1 MPKRELPLIFAFFVL
16 FAVLFAVLCITSC
29 VSVSAEIL
37 EVCPNCGNY
46 EYVKVKVT
54 CDNAILS
61 DGEGKIPL
69 NAKNKILVAAKNAT
83 EFYRRF
89 GFYPDIE
96 AQKVDRRF
104 ALSNQG
110 EEIFLLCNGTLEDT
124 LAYGK
129 SGSGLASFQDREV
142 VYFRNNGSW
151 DFRYVDWT
159 DFEPIYDTVS
169 GRIIVFP
176 NELEIKAEKSLILV
190 SYTLPEELN
199 LRELAKKGVK
209 IEIFLDSSPVG
220 GIPLEEVEI
229 LKDLKAENVEVHFLD
244 SNSYKNFHYK
254 FAIVDGRK
262 VIITT
267 ENWKTSNRGYMVEL
281 ESEKIAKMLLDVINS
296 DRKYTS
302 PTSSHGKISDL
313 KGFKKS
319 GISGKEVEFEG
330 EVEVFVLPDYNP
342 IFGFISSS
350 KEELL
355 IEVPYMD
362 LTWFGTDKLLDLI
375 ENACKNGSKVR
386 ILLDS
391 KYSKERNE
399 KLISFLNELAR
410 KKGYDLEAKLIAL
423 KGFESLHGK
432 MIYSDGNCVI
442 TSANF
447 NEYGFKL
454 NREVGIIIKDK
465 KACEFL
471 RNQFYEDWKDRFE
484 VLDFTEELTKDFPK
498 DFTKDLTR
506 IPSPFTCVAAILSLL
521 TAFLIRNLRS

>member
-1 MPKRELPLIFAFFVL
+1 MPKREVSLLASIFLLPLVFSLLVL
-16 FAVLFAVLCITSC
+16 LVFLFIPH
-29 VSVSAEIL
+29 VSAEIL
-37 EVCPNCGNY
+37 EACPDCGNY

-69 NAKNKILVAAKNAT
+69 TTKNKILVVAKNAT
-83 EFYRRF
+83 EFYKRF
-89 GFYPDIE
+89 RFYPDVE
-96 AQKVDRRF
+96 AQKIDRKF

-110 EEIFLLCNGTLEDT
+110 EEIFLLCNGTLEDE

-129 SGSGLASFQDREV
+129 SGSGLTSYQDREV

-151 DFRYVDWT
+151 DFRYIDWT
-159 DFEPIYDTVS
+159 GFEPVYDTVS
-169 GRIIVFP
+169 GKIIVFP
-176 NELEIKAEKSLILV
+176 NELEIKAEKSLILA
-190 SYTLPEELN
+190 SYTLSEDIN
-199 LRELAKKGVK
+199 LRELAKEGVK
-209 IEIFLDSSPVG
+209 IEIFLDSSPIG
-220 GIPLEEVEI
+220 GIPLEEIEV
-229 LKDLKAENVEVHFLD
+229 LKDLKAKNVEVHFLD

-254 FAIVDGRK
+254 FAIVDGKR

-267 ENWKTSNRGYMVEL
+267 ENWKTSNRGYMIEF
-281 ESEKIAKMLLDVINS
+281 ESERIAKRLLDVIHS
-296 DRKYTS
+296 DSRYTS
-302 PTSSHGKISDL
+302 HPSKISDL
-313 KGFKKS
+313 KGFKRS
-319 GISGKEVEFEG
+319 EVSGKEIEFEG

-362 LTWFGTDKLLDLI
+362 LTWFGTDKLLSLI
-375 ENACKNGSKVR
+375 ENACRNGSKVR

-391 KYSKERNE
+391 AYSTERDE
-399 KLISFLNELAR
+399 KLVSFLNGLAR

-432 MIYSDGNCVI
+432 MICSDGVCLI

-454 NREVGIIIKDK
+454 NREIGIIIKDK

-471 RNQFYEDWKDRFE
+471 RNQFYEDWRDRFE
-484 VLDFTEELTKDFPK
+484 ILDLK
-498 DFTKDLTR
+498 R
-506 IPSPFTCVAAILSLL
+506 ISSPFTHIATIFSLL
-521 TAFLIRNLRS
+521 IAFLIRDLKS

>member
-1 MPKRELPLIFAFFVL
+1 MPKRELLLALIFYFFVL
-16 FAVLFAVLCITSC
+16 FAVLSVVSC
-29 VSVSAEIL
+29 VPSVSAEIL
-37 EVCPNCGNY
+37 EACPNCGNY

-69 NAKNKILVAAKNAT
+69 NTKNEILVVAKNAT
-83 EFYRRF
+83 EFYKRF

-96 AQKVDRRF
+96 AQKIDRRF

-110 EEIFLLCNGTLEDT
+110 EEIFLLCSGTLEDE

-129 SGSGLASFQDREV
+129 SGSGLTSFRDREV
-142 VYFRNNGSW
+142 VYFRDDGSW
-151 DFRYVDWT
+151 DFRYADWT
-159 DFEPIYDTVS
+159 SFEPISDKVS
-169 GRIIVFP
+169 GKIIVFP
-176 NELEIKAEKSLILV
+176 NEIEINAEKNLVLV
-190 SYTLPEELN
+190 SYTLLEDLN
-199 LRELAKKGVK
+199 LRELAKKGIK
-209 IEIFLDSSPVG
+209 IDIFLDSSPVG
-220 GIPLEEVEI
+220 GIPLEEIEI
-229 LKDLKAENVEVHFLD
+229 LKDLKAEDVEVHFLD

-254 FAIVDGRK
+254 FAIIDGRK

-267 ENWKTSNRGYMVEL
+267 ENWKTSNRGYMVEF
-281 ESEKIAKMLLDVINS
+281 ESEKIAKGLLDVIHSDSRYNS
-296 DRKYTS
+296 S
-302 PTSSHGKISDL
+302 PGKISDL

-319 GISGKEVEFEG
+319 GISGKEIEFEG
-330 EVEVFVLPDYNP
+330 EVEVFVLPDSNP

-362 LTWFGTDKLLDLI
+362 LTWFGTDKLLNLI

-391 KYSKERNE
+391 SYSKERNE
-399 KLISFLNELAR
+399 ELISFLNELSQR
-410 KKGYDLEAKLIAL
+410 KGYDLKAKLIAL

-432 MIYSDGNCVI
+432 MIYSDDKCLI

-454 NREVGIIIKDK
+454 NREVGIVIKNK
-465 KACEFL
+465 KACELL

-484 VLDFTEELTKDFPK
+484 VLDFTK
-498 DFTKDLTR
+498 
-506 IPSPFTCVAAILSLL
+506 IPSPFTYAVTIFSLSI
-521 TAFLIRNLRS
+521 AFLIRTLRS